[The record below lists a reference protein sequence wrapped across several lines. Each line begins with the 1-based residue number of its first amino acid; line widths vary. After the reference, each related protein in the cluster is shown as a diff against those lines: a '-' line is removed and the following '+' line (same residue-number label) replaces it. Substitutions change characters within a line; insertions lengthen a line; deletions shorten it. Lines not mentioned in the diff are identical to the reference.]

1 MQNKA
6 PNAMDLGP
14 EFIIAF
20 QGEPDSRG
28 GKSIRRSLPLA
39 EGEETMVL
47 RPSIPINTKSLPD
60 FDALALSAD
69 PSNSHNQLELV
80 AIATLVPT
88 L

>member
-14 EFIIAF
+14 KFIIAF
-20 QGEPDSRG
+20 QGEPDAAAESR
-28 GKSIRRSLPLA
+28 SSSLPLA

-47 RPSIPINTKSLPD
+47 RPSIPINTKSLPN
-60 FDALALSAD
+60 FDALALSLH
-69 PSNSHNQLELV
+69 SCNSHNQLDLA